1 MNYTRRIFKLS
12 LLSLAMAAVVAQAQD
27 SSVQEDRVE
36 EELVVTGYK
45 GSLQSATNAKRE
57 SNALIESV
65 FAEDIGKFSDNN
77 IAEAINRMP
86 GVQINRDPFGE
97 GVNVSVRGLGTSFT
111 KVLLNGS
118 QIAVATSGTID
129 TQNQNR
135 EVDLNLFPS
144 ALFSRFDIQKTP
156 TANVLEGGV
165 SGIVNI
171 RAARPFDYK
180 EAGLQVNVNAENVFT
195 ELDSTNSPKLA
206 ALASWRDETFGV
218 LVGVSHHRKE
228 LITKG
233 YETVGYSNLNTSH
246 RICGTTPGSGQTF
259 ATTGGCNPSGSNNWL
274 MAGLDQRATLDPN
287 NTPTDT
293 SDDVANPNFGNGKVP
308 VNAGAGLVGGE
319 IIDQAWLLSHN
330 PGLNITQISEALMPR
345 LGRQAY
351 MSGIDERTTGLVT
364 FEYRP
369 TDEMRFYLDVMATDN
384 KKDVERLAMT
394 MVGRNGSMIPLDMKL
409 DSNNVVKSGTFA
421 NVQFFQE
428 ARPYI
433 EDADFQ
439 NINPGAHFEFG
450 DLHMLDIQANHS
462 ESDWFREAPTVM
474 VATQLGRGIYVNYTN
489 GEIPKF
495 EVLDANGAV
504 NFNNPE
510 LGWGWNGG
518 RLNIANEKRHT
529 ETDGVHADYRFGDD
543 DNNVKFGLA
552 YDDLNRHIAGFD
564 NSARWEDVACRNGL
578 DADGNSPATGRLGCT
593 GLHPNSAIPQSE
605 LSSYLL
611 RGPGFITVDFDRI
624 KRDSSYYQLRDSAP
638 EGGGSATGASTA
650 RMDETTKGGY
660 IEFNTKTDLAGRD
673 LRVNV
678 GGRYIDTD
686 QVIAGPV
693 VIPAQ
698 PATTTSPA
706 VPQQRFYVAN
716 PVNYNFLLPSMN
728 IAFHAT
734 DDVILRFAASRTMTR
749 PNPSAMLP
757 ATNFSDPSAQNA
769 SYGNPGL
776 SPYLSTNVD
785 FGGEW
790 YTGDEGYI
798 GATFFGKQMTGFTVS
813 NTFSIPFSQLV
824 VAVGSDVTIPFSTI
838 GEARQAA
845 INARGGPDLAPI
857 LVSQQVNAPGNLE
870 IEGAELTWVQPLD
883 ILLEGLGFN
892 ANYTH
897 IHQRGEGAGAPA
909 KAIGVSPETY
919 NFTAYWENYGASV
932 RLSYVWNDQQVSSG
946 PNQNGVLGAELK
958 TDERGQLDLS
968 ASYDFENMMG
978 EPQVSLNISNITDEP
993 IRMTFAHDSATYSV
1007 FKTGYIATLG
1017 VKASF

>member
-1 MNYTRRIFKLS
+1 MNITQRIFKLS
-12 LLSLAMAAVVAQAQD
+12 LLSLAMAGITAQAQD
-27 SSVQEDRVE
+27 AVE
-36 EELVVTGYK
+36 EEIVVTGYK

-118 QIAVATSGTID
+118 QLAVATSGTID

-135 EVDLNLFPS
+135 EVDLNLFPTE
-144 ALFSRFDIQKTP
+144 LFSRFDIHKTP
-156 TANVLEGGV
+156 TANMLEGGI

-180 EAGLQVNVNAENVFT
+180 DDGFHLNLNAEMVNT
-195 ELDSTNSPKLA
+195 ELESTSSPKLA
-206 ALASWRDETFGV
+206 AVGAWRNDTFGV
-218 LVGVSHHRKE
+218 LAGVSHFRKE

-233 YETVGYSNLNTSH
+233 YETIGYSNLNTSH
-246 RICGTTPGSGQTF
+246 AICGTTPGSGQTR

-287 NTPTDT
+287 NTPSDTTD
-293 SDDVANPNFGNGKVP
+293 DIPNPNFGYGKVP
-308 VNAGAGLVGGE
+308 VNAGAGLVDGE
-319 IIDQAWLLSHN
+319 IIDQAWLLAKN

-351 MSGIDERTTGLVT
+351 MTGIDERTTGLVT

-369 TDEMRFYLDVMATDN
+369 TDEMQFYLDVMST
-384 KKDVERLAMT
+384 KTTKDIERLAMT
-394 MVGRNGSMIPLDMKL
+394 MVGRNGSMIPLNMEL

-428 ARPYI
+428 ARPYK
-433 EDADFQ
+433 EDAEFD

-450 DLHMLDIQANHS
+450 DNHMLDIQANHS
-462 ESDWFREAPTVM
+462 ESEWFREAPTVM
-474 VATQLGRGIYVNYTN
+474 VATPMNQGIYVDYTN
-489 GEIPKF
+489 GETPKF
-495 EVLDANGAV
+495 EVKNASGAV
-504 NFNNPE
+504 DFNNTE
-510 LGWGWNGG
+510 LGWAWSGG
-518 RLNIANEKRHT
+518 RLNISNERRNT
-529 ETDGVHADYRFGDD
+529 ETEGLHIDYRFGDD
-543 DNNVKFGLA
+543 ANNIKFGLA
-552 YDDLNRHIAGFD
+552 SDDIERHIAGFD
-564 NSARWEDVACRNGL
+564 NSARWEDVTCRNGL
-578 DADGNSPATGRLGCT
+578 DANGDSPATGRLGCT
-593 GLHPNSAIPQSE
+593 GLHPNSAIPQSK
-605 LSSYLL
+605 LSSYLSQ
-611 RGPGFITVDFDRI
+611 GPGFITVNFDQV
-624 KRDSSYYQLRDSAP
+624 KRDTDYYRLRDTAP

-650 RMDETTKGGY
+650 RLAESTQGGY
-660 IEFNTKTDLAGRD
+660 IE
-673 LRVNV
+673 VNGTTEV
-678 GGRYIDTD
+678 ADHEIRINLGGRYIDTD
-686 QVIAGPV
+686 QTIAGPV

-698 PATTTSPA
+698 PATNTTAA

-716 PVNYNFLLPSMN
+716 EVNYNFLLPSMN
-728 IAFHAT
+728 IAFNAT

-776 SPYLSTNVD
+776 SPYLSTNID

-790 YTGDEGYI
+790 YTGDEGYV

-813 NTFSIPFSQLV
+813 NTFNVPFNQLV
-824 VAVGSDVTIPFSTI
+824 VAIGSDVTIPYGTL
-838 GEARQAA
+838 GDNRQRALD
-845 INARGGPDLAPI
+845 ARGGLTAPI

-870 IEGAELTWVQPLD
+870 LEGAELTWVQPLD
-883 ILLEGLGFN
+883 MVFEGFGFN

-897 IHQRGEGAGAPA
+897 IYQRGEGTGAPA
-909 KAIGVSPETY
+909 KAIGVSPESY

-932 RLSYVWNDQQVSSG
+932 RLSYVWNDKQISSG
-946 PNQNGVLGAELK
+946 PNQNGVLGTELK
-958 TDERGQLDLS
+958 TDARGQLDLS
-968 ASYDFENMMG
+968 ASYDFENIVG
-978 EPQVSLNISNITDEP
+978 EPQISLNISNITDAP
-993 IRMTFAHDSATYSV
+993 IRMTFDSDSATYSV
-1007 FKTGYIATLG
+1007 FKTGYVATVG